1 MRRGSERSMFE
12 YRIAAIGEKDLII
25 GFSCLGVDLIPVQSK
40 MDTETALRRISH
52 ERDLALVLITE
63 TAADLCRDMIP
74 DLREKSPAVI
84 LIIPSHE
91 GSRGISMTEMRR
103 SIERA
108 VGINILD
115 KRKEI

>member
-1 MRRGSERSMFE
+1 MRRGSERSMSE

-40 MDTETALRRISH
+40 MDTETALRRISQ

-63 TAADLCRDMIP
+63 TAAELCRDMIP

-103 SIERA
+103 GIERA

>member
-1 MRRGSERSMFE
+1 MSE
-12 YRIAAIGEKDLII
+12 YRIAAIGEKDLIV
-25 GFSCLGVDLIPVQSK
+25 GFRCLGVDLIPVQSK
-40 MDTETALRRISH
+40 ADTDVALRRILQ
-52 ERDLALVLITE
+52 EPDLALVLITE
-63 TAADLCRDMIP
+63 TAADLCLDMIP
-74 DLREKSPAVI
+74 DLREKSLAVI

>member
-1 MRRGSERSMFE
+1 MRRDSERYMSN
-12 YRIAAIGEKDLII
+12 YRIAAIGERDLII
-25 GFSCLGVDLIPVQSK
+25 GFRCLGVDLIPVQSK
-40 MDTETALRRISH
+40 TDTEAALRRISL
-52 ERDLALVLITE
+52 EPDLALVLITE
-63 TAADLCRDMIP
+63 TVAALCLDMISE
-74 DLREKSPAVI
+74 LREKSYAAL

-91 GSRGISMTEMRR
+91 GSRNISMTEMRR